1 MGRRRIMDGRLALA
15 AVAFAALLAFTVFL
29 TAAVLEG
36 VLEHTARA
44 LERCTPPC
52 PIGPPPES
60 PERQAAK
67 WLLAAAVA
75 ALEVALI
82 ARSGRGCAVDPAA
95 AGAQRSP
102 ARSPSSALSFSA
114 SSRACSLCAPKLRR
128 DRRQG

>member
-1 MGRRRIMDGRLALA
+1 MTLVALA
-15 AVAFAALLAFTVFL
+15 AALAATIFL
-29 TAAVLEG
+29 TVETFEG

-44 LERCTPPC
+44 LERCAPPC
-52 PIGPPPES
+52 PIEPPPEP
-60 PERQAAK
+60 PERQVAR

-102 ARSPSSALSFSA
+102 ARPSSSALSFSA
-114 SSRACSLCAPKLRR
+114 SSRTCSLCASKLRR

>member
-1 MGRRRIMDGRLALA
+1 MTVVALA
-15 AVAFAALLAFTVFL
+15 ATLAATIFL
-29 TAAVLEG
+29 TVETFEG

-52 PIGPPPES
+52 PIGPPPEP
-60 PERQAAK
+60 PERQVAK

-75 ALEVALI
+75 ALIALI

-102 ARSPSSALSFSA
+102 ARPSSSALSFSA